1 MARGAFRLACTSSP
15 AAIVPV
21 RGPAVADHLGGH
33 MRFLVAMV
41 AAVFTAGSATLAVA
55 QHQHGHDMSASL
67 IGGLGSSAFRLSTSA
82 MSMSLTGSCF
92 SSESAPRPLYGLFF
106 VKELA
111 RAATLSF
118 VGFLVR
124 SQSPFLR
131 PDLASLTSMRAKSVQ
146 GWLSPQP
153 CGMLRPCQA
162 IP

>member
-1 MARGAFRLACTSSP
+1 
-15 AAIVPV
+15 
-21 RGPAVADHLGGH
+21 

-92 SSESAPRPLYGLFF
+92 SSKSAPRPLYGLFF

-131 PDLASLTSMRAKSVQ
+131 PDLRIADVDAHKICTRLAVT
-146 GWLSPQP
+146 QP